1 MADQKPHWVF
11 SDMRTAT
18 HLKHCFGIS
27 YQAIPRCLP
36 QRGPPSRALRELMG
50 IGDMD
55 SVGWNKACKEY
66 TSLFSQGDVSR
77 RDRLATPLPSP
88 LARVFDF
95 LRLDVG
101 RNLFTNGRGKLLLYE
116 LLTLFPGRSYRV
128 AISTTTNPY
137 KDWCG
142 VYCDNISGVVDLL
155 VEDPAL
161 GKGGP
166 KVFGEVKGG
175 SSIYAGLWQLI
186 AAMQAA
192 ALVSTKWPTGKCE

>member
-1 MADQKPHWVF
+1 
-11 SDMRTAT
+11 
-18 HLKHCFGIS
+18 
-27 YQAIPRCLP
+27 
-36 QRGPPSRALRELMG
+36 MG
-50 IGDMD
+50 MGNMD
-55 SVGWNKACKEY
+55 SVGWKKACKEY
-66 TSLFSQGDVSR
+66 TSLFSQGDISHI
-77 RDRLATPLPSP
+77 DRLATPLLSP
-88 LARVFDF
+88 LARVFNF
-95 LRLDVG
+95 LRLNVG

-116 LLTLFPGRSYRV
+116 LLTLFPGRSYQV

-142 VYCDNISGVVDLL
+142 VYCENISGVVDLL

-161 GKGGP
+161 GKGGA

-186 AAMQAA
+186 ATMQAA

>member
-1 MADQKPHWVF
+1 MK
-11 SDMRTAT
+11 TAT
-18 HLKHCFGIS
+18 HLKHCFGPGHPTVS
-27 YQAIPRCLP
+27 APARTAQQGTNGHGRHGVEEGVQGVHKP
-36 QRGPPSRALRELMG
+36 
-50 IGDMD
+50 
-55 SVGWNKACKEY
+55 
-66 TSLFSQGDVSR
+66 LFSR
-77 RDRLATPLPSP
+77 RRQSHRQTSYSS
-88 LARVFDF
+88 ARVFNF
-95 LRLDVG
+95 LRLNVG

-116 LLTLFPGRSYRV
+116 LLTLFPGRSYQV

-142 VYCDNISGVVDLL
+142 VYCENISGVVDLL

-186 AAMQAA
+186 ATMQAA